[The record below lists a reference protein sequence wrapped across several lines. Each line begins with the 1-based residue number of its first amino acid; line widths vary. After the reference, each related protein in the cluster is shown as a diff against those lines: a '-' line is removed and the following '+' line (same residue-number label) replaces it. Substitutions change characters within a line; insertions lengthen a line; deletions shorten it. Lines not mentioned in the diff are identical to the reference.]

1 MQNETFLNICFNMEN
16 LTELERA
23 AIIFYVFGGCKDRKI
38 LFQIAEGE
46 NRVNRLNENSL
57 KTICNTWFNSHKIQS
72 GIKYFST
79 LKQDHEN
86 EIINKYIEGLETET
100 TNQDEKQ
107 KNNLKT
113 NFLDRDEFLQFLND
127 KANTIQDDKLR
138 NDILK
143 MLSDNLRYKD
153 SDTDEISEIQRF
165 YTPIT
170 CENCVIYQRCKGCNI
185 SNCPKML

>member
-1 MQNETFLNICFNMEN
+1 MEI

-23 AIIFYVFGGCKDRKI
+23 AIIYHVFGGCKDRRT
-38 LFQIAEGE
+38 LFLIAEGE
-46 NRVNRLNENSL
+46 NRVKRLSDKSL
-57 KTICNTWFNSHKIQS
+57 KTVATNWFKSHKIQS
-72 GIKYFST
+72 GIKYFQA
-79 LKQDHEN
+79 LKQDQES
-86 EIINKYIEGLETET
+86 EIIQKYLNSNGAGETES
-100 TNQDEKQ
+100 TNQQ
-107 KNNLKT
+107 KPKKHDNGV

-153 SDTDEISEIQRF
+153 SERDEQNEIQRF

-170 CENCVIYQRCKGCNI
+170 CENCEIYKRCKGC
-185 SNCPKML
+185 SLSSCPKML